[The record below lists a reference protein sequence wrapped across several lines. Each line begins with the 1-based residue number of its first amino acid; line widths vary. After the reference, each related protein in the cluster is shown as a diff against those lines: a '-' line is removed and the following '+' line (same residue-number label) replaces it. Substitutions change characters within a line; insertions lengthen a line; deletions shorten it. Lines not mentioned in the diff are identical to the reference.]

1 MSKQSKKS
9 PIIVVGMARS
19 GTTLISHILG
29 SLPNAHIEV
38 EPHALWKSGNFH
50 YHNDEEFD
58 ITPAIVENIRNK
70 FEADSY
76 PLFIEKSPNN
86 SLKPTLVHAV
96 FPEAKIV
103 YIERDPV
110 RCIHSNYKRSVKKDS
125 FKLSIILKKYFVS
138 TGSDDLPGAVSNR
151 NLFQQISLSDLP
163 SFIGYTLKMFG
174 LRRKDN
180 LPFGPKLKDFP
191 KIHKEKGLLGYHVE
205 VLKKSQ
211 EYKSV
216 YKDLF
221 GDNMAEFK
229 MEGIM
234 QDVSEIERLMNF
246 IEVDIEEDWMKE
258 IQSTL
263 DGDRI
268 KQAMKPASIDKEIIA
283 LLNK

>member
-1 MSKQSKKS
+1 MSEKLHQN

-50 YHNDEEFD
+50 YHNDEEFE
-58 ITPAIVENIRNK
+58 ITPKIVNNIRAK
-70 FEADSY
+70 FNAESY
-76 PLFIEKSPNN
+76 PIFIEKSPNN

-96 FPEAKIV
+96 FPNAKIV
-103 YIERDPV
+103 YIERDAV

-138 TGSDDLPGAVSNR
+138 TGTDDLPGAVSNR
-151 NLFQQISLSDLP
+151 TLFQQISLSDLP
-163 SFIGYTLKMFG
+163 AFIRYTIKMFW
-174 LRRKDN
+174 LRSKDN
-180 LPFGPKLKDFP
+180 LPFGPKLKDFA
-191 KIHKEKGLLGYHVE
+191 KIHKERGLLGYHVE
-205 VLKKSQ
+205 VYKASQ
-211 EYKSV
+211 RYKAV
-216 YKDLF
+216 YKELY

-234 QDVSEIERLMNF
+234 QDVSEIERLMAF
-246 IEVDIEEDWMKE
+246 INVDIEEKWMKE
-258 IQSTL
+258 IQATL

-268 KQAMKPASIDKEIIA
+268 TEAKKPAEIDKQIIE
-283 LLNK
+283 LLKS

>member
-1 MSKQSKKS
+1 MSKQSQKS
-9 PIIVVGMARS
+9 PVIVVGMARS

-58 ITPAIVENIRNK
+58 ITPKIVENIRMK
-70 FEADSY
+70 FNADSY

-96 FPEAKIV
+96 FPNAKIV

-125 FKLSIILKKYFVS
+125 FKLSIILRKYFVS
-138 TGSDDLPGAVSNR
+138 TGTDDLPGAVSNR
-151 NLFQQISLSDLP
+151 NLFQQILLGDLP
-163 SFIGYTLKMFG
+163 AFIKYTIKMFR
-174 LRRKDN
+174 LRGKNN
-180 LPFGPKLKDFP
+180 LPFGPKLRNFP
-191 KIHKEKGLLGYHVE
+191 TIHKQLGLLGYNVE
-205 VLKKSQ
+205 VYKASQ
-211 EYKSV
+211 KYKTI
-216 YKDLF
+216 YKELY

-229 MEGIM
+229 MEAIM

-246 IEVDIEEDWMKE
+246 IDIDIEDKWMKD
-258 IQSTL
+258 IQDTL
-263 DGDRI
+263 DSDRV
-268 KQAMKPASIDKEIIA
+268 KQAIKPAEIDTQIIE
-283 LLNK
+283 LLKS